1 MYEGIIMIISRLLP
15 ILLLASISFAG
26 PVAMT
31 SPAHA
36 DGIPCTAGPPVC
48 GGGGG
53 GNPNDPGDP
62 GKPGGG
68 DNPDPGAGVIPL
80 DAMIIDCRVWADPK
94 PAADDLKFRNIGS
107 KTIPAGTRV
116 YWLVKATGD
125 HGYYYPPVDI
135 KPGKELPDLDV
146 LTKIAVTADNCR
158 SMIM

>member
-1 MYEGIIMIISRLLP
+1 MYVSKLLP
-15 ILLLASISFAG
+15 IMLLASMSFAA
-26 PVAMT
+26 PLATM
-31 SPAHA
+31 SAAHA

-53 GNPNDPGDP
+53 NPNDPGDP
-62 GKPGGG
+62 GKPGQPQ
-68 DNPDPGAGVIPL
+68 PDVPVMSP

-94 PAADDLKFRNIGS
+94 PAIDDLKFPNIGS

-125 HGYYYPPVDI
+125 HGYYYPPIDI
-135 KPGKELPDLDV
+135 KPGKELPDLDI
-146 LTKIAVTADNCR
+146 LKKLAAITDNCR